1 MADKPHF
8 TAQQMIE
15 ALTATKGM
23 VSLAAKLI
31 GCSPTTVRSY
41 VRRYASVAAAIADQ
55 REEVTDVAELSLFK
69 AIQAGEAWA
78 VCFYLKT
85 QGKDRGYVERY
96 ETQLDLTIR
105 REAEKLAG
113 QLGLNYDDVLDEAK
127 RILASAGV

>member
-1 MADKPHF
+1 M
-8 TAQQMIE
+8 
-15 ALTATKGM
+15 
-23 VSLAAKLI
+23 
-31 GCSPTTVRSY
+31 
-41 VRRYASVAAAIADQ
+41 
-55 REEVTDVAELSLFK
+55 AELSLFK
-69 AIQAGEAWA
+69 AIQTGEAWA

-127 RILASAGV
+127 RILASADV